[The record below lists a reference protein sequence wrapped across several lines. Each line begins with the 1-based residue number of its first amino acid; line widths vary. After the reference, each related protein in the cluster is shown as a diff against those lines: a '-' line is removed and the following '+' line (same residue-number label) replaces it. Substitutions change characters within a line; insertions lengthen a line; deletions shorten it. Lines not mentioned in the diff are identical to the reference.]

1 MAFIRDDGIHTLKMK
16 DFICAYLDQ
25 TSSKDFLLNWTYPK
39 VETRR
44 DKVGQNYSVDE
55 PLDSD
60 ETWMPPDKTADV
72 TIDYIVTGSVFCNVA
87 Y

>member
-1 MAFIRDDGIHTLKMK
+1 MK

-25 TSSKDFLLNWTYPK
+25 TSSKDFLLNWTYQK
-39 VETRR
+39 AVTTRDDVDR
-44 DKVGQNYSVDE
+44 NYSVDE
-55 PLDSD
+55 PLDSE

-72 TIDYIVTGSVFCNVA
+72 TIDFIVTGSVFHNVA